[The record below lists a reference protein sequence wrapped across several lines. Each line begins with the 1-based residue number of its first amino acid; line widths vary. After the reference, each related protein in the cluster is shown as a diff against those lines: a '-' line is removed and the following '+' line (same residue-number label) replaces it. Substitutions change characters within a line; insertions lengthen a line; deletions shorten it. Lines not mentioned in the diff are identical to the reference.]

1 MKKSLLVL
9 AALTFLMS
17 YTLESQGLLNKVKK
31 AVSKEISG
39 VSGEDNGNNTSKPG
53 PEPACACENAKL
65 IMDLG
70 GKYNLNYSEISISML
85 NDGSMLVWDKLGF
98 KYYIVKD
105 GISQGPFDENDS
117 KVKKFNSSNDEE
129 TDNNS
134 KKGLENMYPDYLVK
148 SGDKYL
154 IKFGGKSYGP
164 FALLQDFAVSRS
176 KDKFVAVVTEDVIM
190 NEDQGK
196 KMEQAMKN
204 AKTDQE
210 RMDLAMK
217 MQQQMQEKMM
227 NGAGTGAF
235 QPKVV
240 TNIPGVAYD
249 AMTWAQTRLDG
260 KVKFDELVLI
270 APDKILDLKGKTL
283 FNLNQNTYQIENL
296 FVNSSN
302 TRYAT
307 YNYGTLTFN
316 DNTSLSELFNP
327 YLIKTDG
334 RVYLTYM
341 YYSPGKDAI
350 MQCAIPF

>member
-1 MKKSLLVL
+1 MKKSVLVL
-9 AALTFLMS
+9 GSLLFLTS
-17 YTLESQGLLNKVKK
+17 YPLESQGFLNKVKNG
-31 AVSKEISG
+31 VSKEITG
-39 VSGEDNGNNTSKPG
+39 TNGADNSKKASR

-65 IMDLG
+65 IIDLG
-70 GKYNLNYSEISISML
+70 GKYNLDYSEISISML
-85 NDGSMLVWDKLGF
+85 NDGSMLIWDKLGY

-105 GISQGPFDENDS
+105 GISQGPYDENDP

-129 TDNNS
+129 TDDNN

-164 FALLQDFAVSRS
+164 YSVIQDFAVTRS
-176 KDKFVAVVTEDVIM
+176 KDKFVAIVTEDIIM

-196 KMEQAMKN
+196 KMEEAMKN

-217 MQQQMQEKMM
+217 MQLQIQDKMM
-227 NGAGTGAF
+227 KGAGTGTF
-235 QPKVV
+235 QPKLATNV
-240 TNIPGVAYD
+240 TGAVYD
-249 AMTWAQTRLDG
+249 PITWAQTRLDG
-260 KVKFDELVLI
+260 KVKFDEIVLI
-270 APDKILDLKGKTL
+270 APDKIMDLKGKTL
-283 FNLNQNTYQIENL
+283 FSLNQSTYQTENL

-307 YNYGTLTFN
+307 YNYGALTFS
-316 DNTSLSELFNP
+316 DNKTLSDLFNP
-327 YLIKTDG
+327 YLIKTEG
-334 RVYLTYM
+334 KVYLTYM
-341 YYSPGKDAI
+341 YYSPGKDSI

>member
-1 MKKSLLVL
+1 MKKSVLVL
-9 AALTFLMS
+9 GVLLFLVS
-17 YTLESQGLLNKVKK
+17 FPLESQGLLNKVKNAISK
-31 AVSKEISG
+31 DASGNKSNNVSK
-39 VSGEDNGNNTSKPG
+39 
-53 PEPACACENAKL
+53 PEPACACDNAKI
-65 IMDLG
+65 IMDLAR
-70 GKYNLNYSEISISML
+70 YNIGYEEIRICTKD
-85 NDGSMLVWDKLGF
+85 DGSILVFNKLDS
-98 KYYIVKD
+98 KYYISRD
-105 GISQGPFDENDS
+105 GKSEGPYEEGDPKIAGFCSDASMNESDEKADAD
-117 KVKKFNSSNDEE
+117 K
-129 TDNNS
+129 
-134 KKGLENMYPDYLVK
+134 MPYPDYMVK
-148 SGDKYL
+148 SGDKFL

-164 FALLQDFAVSRS
+164 FAVIQDFAVSRS
-176 KDKFVAVVTEDVIM
+176 KDKFVAVVTEDIIM

-217 MQQQMQEKMM
+217 MQQQIQEKMM

-249 AMTWAQTRLDG
+249 PMTWAQTRVDG
-260 KVKFDELVLI
+260 KVKFDEIMLV

-283 FNLNQNTYQIENL
+283 FNLNQSTYQTENL
-296 FVNSSN
+296 FINSSN

-307 YNYGTLTFN
+307 YNYGTLTFS
-316 DNTSLSELFNP
+316 DNKTLSELFNP

-334 RVYLTYM
+334 KVYLTYM